1 MDKELKM
8 ALETM
13 TAEANPVRVE
23 QAVRE
28 RIAKEEVPAETRRHP
43 GGYRK
48 PIRAVLA
55 AAMVLVLAGSVYAAV
70 QVQKRLTVTLPEDGP
85 VDVVMKVPEEAG
97 EMIVLS
103 EEKRKELQ
111 AHVVTQ
117 EDIKN
122 GIYAEKYRL
131 FDTWAEAAE
140 WLGCGLL
147 TSDVLTEVENKKWG
161 NVRLWVNGDIYPTLG
176 DQTSVTLFGVVS
188 SPLLEKTGKYDGSGL
203 LTVTIPLSGN
213 WENYGRSMVYLT
225 DTGYDENEDGTIEI
239 NWNEIEKQS
248 TGELVTQYTTTSGIQ
263 AEIAVMT
270 ARYGVKSWK
279 AGNTWET
286 EIRENLEAF
295 VYFLHGGILYE
306 LRLGPG
312 DVESGVEAAK
322 AIMDSMG

>member
-122 GIYAEKYRL
+122 GIYDIFKINEAL
-131 FDTWAEAAE
+131 F
-140 WLGCGLL
+140 
-147 TSDVLTEVENKKWG
+147 S
-161 NVRLWVNGDIYPTLG
+161 
-176 DQTSVTLFGVVS
+176 F
-188 SPLLEKTGKYDGSGL
+188 
-203 LTVTIPLSGN
+203 
-213 WENYGRSMVYLT
+213 
-225 DTGYDENEDGTIEI
+225 DED
-239 NWNEIEKQS
+239 
-248 TGELVTQYTTTSGIQ
+248 L
-263 AEIAVMT
+263 
-270 ARYGVKSWK
+270 
-279 AGNTWET
+279 
-286 EIRENLEAF
+286 
-295 VYFLHGGILYE
+295 
-306 LRLGPG
+306 LGP
-312 DVESGVEAAK
+312 
-322 AIMDSMG
+322 